1 MKLTVQLLAALLIAV
16 TARAQQAVEYVEPY
30 KPFGAS
36 PAVKDTPKGTVDVTR
51 ALLVPL
57 ITWAADGV
65 TVNANGGLAPN
76 PNSPLARALGVPVQL
91 EVIDDFD
98 RQIANYIAGKSA
110 FLRGTADMIA
120 LAAQALKEKDP
131 ALEPVVFLQLSTSS
145 GADGFVGVGV
155 EKPADLKGKTIVT
168 QRNGPH
174 LSLVGNML
182 KDAGLSP
189 SDVTLKYVREIT
201 APPKRDPKAAAVDP
215 ANALRRDPSLAG
227 ATLIS
232 PDILAVTAG
241 GNVGTGLEG
250 TVKGARPVFTTRTA
264 NNIIFDVYAVRRD
277 VLERSQPL
285 VEAFREA
292 HLREQENFLAEF
304 ANVANKTAADR
315 RKLDAFKKT
324 CRPLA
329 GIFLQDD
336 GAANDYIIWA
346 GVDSQLA
353 GRAGN
358 VRFFDDQNPVG
369 LPATTKRIQ
378 DFFTQLGLVKSSVVI
393 ASFKPVVPLE
403 SAVVKPVAP
412 IKPVFTSP
420 QEVRKAA
427 ESKGASSLYRYT
439 FKFSAATSDI
449 AWRDYPDV
457 FQKIHETVTRYG
469 GAVVQLRGHADNFFA
484 NFVAAKRQAG
494 ETTYQRKNK
503 QTGQFETLP
512 LPKVEEIVNDANS
525 LSYARAFA
533 VKKAYAA
540 YVRES
545 LKLSAEELDLS
556 RFDVKGMGIGEP
568 VVRNPA
574 TAEQR
579 GENMRGEMLI
589 IAAESELPSEFG
601 AEDLK

>member
-1 MKLTVQLLAALLIAV
+1 MKTIPHLLAVLGCAL
-16 TARAQQAVEYVEPY
+16 TAHAQNAVEYVEPY
-30 KPFGAS
+30 QPFSAS
-36 PAVKDTPKGTVDVTR
+36 PAVRDTPKGAVDPTR
-51 ALLVPL
+51 TLLVPL

-91 EVIDDFD
+91 ELIDDFD
-98 RQIANYIAGKSA
+98 RQVANYISGKSA

-120 LAAQALKEKDP
+120 LAAEALKQKDP
-131 ALEPVVFLQLSTSS
+131 GLEPVVFVQLSTST
-145 GADGFVGVGV
+145 GADGFVGIGL
-155 EKPADLKGKTIVT
+155 EKLADLKGKTIVT

-189 SDVTLKYVREIT
+189 ADVTLKFVREIT
-201 APPKRDPKAAAVDP
+201 APPKRDAKAPAIDP
-215 ANALRRDPSLAG
+215 ANALRRDNTLAG

-232 PDILAVTAG
+232 PDILALTAG
-241 GNVGTGLEG
+241 GTVGTGLEG

-264 NNIIFDVYAVRRD
+264 NNIIFDVYAVRKD

-285 VEAFREA
+285 VEAFRETL
-292 HLREQENFLAEF
+292 LREQESFLKEL
-304 ANVANKTAADR
+304 ANVAKKTAADR
-315 RKLDAFKKT
+315 AQVDRFKKT

-329 GIFLQDD
+329 GLFLQDE
-336 GAANDYIIWA
+336 GAINDYIVWA
-346 GVDSQLA
+346 GIDSQLA
-353 GRAGN
+353 GHAGN
-358 VRFFDDQNPVG
+358 ARFFDEQNPVG
-369 LPATTKRIQ
+369 FRVTTTRIQ
-378 DFFTQLGLVKSSVVI
+378 EFFTQLGLVRNSVAV
-393 ASFKPVVPLE
+393 ASFKPSVE
-403 SAVVKPVAP
+403 ATTAAKPAAP
-412 IKPVFTSP
+412 TKSTFANA

-427 ESKGASSLYRYT
+427 ESKGANVLYRYT

-469 GAVVQLRGHADNFFA
+469 GAIVQLRGHADNFFA
-484 NFVAAKRQAG
+484 NFVSAKRQQN

-512 LPKVEEIVNDANS
+512 LPKVEEILNDANS

-545 LKLSAEELDLS
+545 LKLSPEELDLS
-556 RFDVKGMGIGEP
+556 RFDVKGLGINEP
-568 VVRNPA
+568 LVRAPA

-579 GENMRGEMLI
+579 AENMRGEMLV
-589 IAAESELPSEFG
+589 IAAESELPAEFG

>member
-1 MKLTVQLLAALLIAV
+1 MKTNVSLVAALGLALV
-16 TARAQQAVEYVEPY
+16 ARAQNAVEYVEPY

-36 PAVKDTPKGTVDVTR
+36 PAVKNTAKSQVDPTR
-51 ALLVPL
+51 TLLVPL

-65 TVNANGGLAPN
+65 TVNANGGLTPN

-98 RQIANYIAGKSA
+98 TQVANYISGKSA

-120 LAAQALKEKDP
+120 LAAEALKQKDP
-131 ALEPVVFLQLSTSS
+131 GLEPVVFLQLSTST
-145 GADGFVGVGV
+145 GADGFVGIGL
-155 EKPADLKGKTIVT
+155 EKLEDLKGKTIVT

-182 KDAGLSP
+182 KDAGLKP
-189 SDVTLKYVREIT
+189 ADVNLKYVREIT

-215 ANALRRDPSLAG
+215 ANALRRDTSLAG

-232 PDILAVTAG
+232 PDILAVSAG

-250 TVKGARPVFTTRTA
+250 TVKGAKPVFTTRTA

-277 VLERSQPL
+277 VLDRHLPL
-285 VEAFREA
+285 VEAFRTE
-292 HLREQENFLAEF
+292 HLRQQENFLAEL
-304 ANVANKTAADR
+304 ANVAKKGSADR
-315 RKLDAFKKT
+315 RKLDDFKKT

-329 GIFLQDD
+329 RIFLQDE
-336 GAANDYIIWA
+336 GAVNDYIVWA

-353 GRAGN
+353 GNAGN
-358 VRFFDDQNPVG
+358 ARFFDDQNPVG
-369 LPATTKRIQ
+369 LRATTGRIQ
-378 DFFTQLGLVKSSVVI
+378 EFFTQLGLVKNAVTV
-393 ASFKPVVPLE
+393 ASFTPVVE
-403 SAVVKPVAP
+403 A
-412 IKPVFTSP
+412 TSP
-420 QEVRKAA
+420 PKPSPVKSTFASAQDVRKAA
-427 ESKGASSLYRYT
+427 ESKGANVLYRYT
-439 FKFSAATSDI
+439 FKFSATTSDI

-457 FQKIHETVTRYG
+457 FQKINETVTRYG
-469 GAVVQLRGHADNFFA
+469 GAIVQLRGHADNFFA
-484 NFVAAKRQAG
+484 NFVAAKRQQG

-512 LPKVEEIVNDANS
+512 LPKLEEIVNDANS

-545 LKLSAEELDLS
+545 LKLSPEELDLS
-556 RFDVKGMGIGEP
+556 RFDVKGLGINEP
-568 VVRNPA
+568 LIRNPS
-574 TAEQR
+574 TADQR
-579 GENMRGEMLI
+579 SENMRGEMLI
-589 IAAESELPSEFG
+589 IAAESELPAEFG